1 MAEGPPADATPPDPS
16 TQVDQ
21 PADGSSTDA
30 ATGPKR
36 FWERLVT
43 TCRRLAEWLGTTC
56 RRLWAQLASASQR
69 LTARLVPAAQ
79 HLWGWMLSVARKVDA
94 AAKEGPPPPPPEE
107 PIERR
112 ESAGPFTVPARGYV
126 FAFSVRA
133 TFTWSAQGLRPEQ
146 LAWYAHYFMPQATQ
160 RLTRIAGDLARTV
173 PPHRAGELEERLQR
187 ALGRQEPWS
196 FERGG
201 RTVTCRPEAWIR
213 LDERVRRALQPYWE
227 RLITLDCE
235 YEEQTRRAQYAERI
249 NRRWTAILDDLAG
262 ADVPDDLREKVA
274 RAREHTMAEQRAAAQ
289 WTGDLLRRR
298 RRQENLFEPF
308 TEIDLTPKPR
318 SAPPTG
324 AAEQPARPG
333 NTEPSSGPG

>member
-1 MAEGPPADATPPDPS
+1 MTEGPPAEATPPDRQL
-16 TQVDQ
+16 QVDQ
-21 PADGSSTDA
+21 DRDHASTDT
-30 ATGPKR
+30 ATGPGR
-36 FWERLVT
+36 SSARLVRM
-43 TCRRLAEWLGTTC
+43 CRRLAERLVGTS
-56 RRLWAQLASASQR
+56 RRLRAQLAPWAQR
-69 LTARLVPAAQ
+69 LAARLVPAARR
-79 HLWGWMLSVARKVDA
+79 LWGWSLSVARKVDA

-112 ESAGPFTVPARGYV
+112 ESVGPFTVPARGYV

-133 TFTWSAQGLRPEQ
+133 AFTWSAQGLRPEQ

-160 RLTRIAGDLARTV
+160 RLTRIAGDLARAV

-187 ALGRQEPWS
+187 VLGRQEPWA

-201 RTVTCRPEAWIR
+201 KTVTCRPEAWVR

-227 RLITLDCE
+227 RLISLDCE

-249 NRRWTAILDDLAG
+249 NRRWAAILDDLAG
-262 ADVPDDLREKVA
+262 ADVPEDLREKLA
-274 RAREHTMAEQRAAAQ
+274 RAREHMMAEQRAAAR
-289 WTGDLLRRR
+289 WTGDLLRQR

-333 NTEPSSGPG
+333 TSEQTSDPS